1 MPSPPNDLDRYHA
14 RPVDVFDW
22 CVWDIRRNEPV
33 FGSDMLREDEARRT
47 ARRMSQAYRRAMS
60 LVEITA
66 RSLLTRSPSTSLV
79 RMGTRTGGYCGCSQD
94 QQ

>member
-1 MPSPPNDLDRYHA
+1 MLRCGCRIVIAMPSLPDDPDRYHA

-47 ARRMSQAYRRAMS
+47 AHRMSQAYRRAMS
-60 LVEITA
+60 PIDIAYEA
-66 RSLLTRSPSTSLV
+66 AHS
-79 RMGTRTGGYCGCSQD
+79 
-94 QQ
+94 

>member
-1 MPSPPNDLDRYHA
+1 VMPSPPDDLDRYHA

-22 CVWDIRRNEPV
+22 CVWDIRRDAPV

-60 LVEITA
+60 PVEPA
-66 RSLLTRSPSTSLV
+66 RS
-79 RMGTRTGGYCGCSQD
+79 
-94 QQ
+94 

>member
-1 MPSPPNDLDRYHA
+1 MPSTPDDANRYHA

-47 ARRMSQAYRRAMS
+47 AQRMSQAYRRAMS
-60 LVEITA
+60 PVGMPPVYENA
-66 RSLLTRSPSTSLV
+66 RS
-79 RMGTRTGGYCGCSQD
+79 
-94 QQ
+94 